1 MVSAGKSQIIEYHH
15 KNTEISVLQKHN
27 LAYRK
32 KKKIKL
38 MQMLHDGCPV
48 AFLLLLS
55 PSFLSDLNEIEKGLR
70 ARSYHTI
77 HLNDVWHSVVS
88 LLTGFPGIAVTGTI
102 TNNIHNN
109 I

>member
-1 MVSAGKSQIIEYHH
+1 MQASHRSLNTIIKTQKLVSY
-15 KNTEISVLQKHN
+15 KNITLPTG
-27 LAYRK
+27 K

-88 LLTGFPGIAVTGTI
+88 LLTGFPGIAVTRTI

>member
-32 KKKIKL
+32 KKKKKVT
-38 MQMLHDGCPV
+38 QMLHDGCPV

-55 PSFLSDLNEIEKGLR
+55 PSFLSDLN
-70 ARSYHTI
+70 
-77 HLNDVWHSVVS
+77 
-88 LLTGFPGIAVTGTI
+88 
-102 TNNIHNN
+102 
-109 I
+109 